1 MSVNAGLKKWGNDA
15 KTALSDELKLFIKEE
30 VFVGVKNPTEAQKN
44 SALRMHCFIVQK
56 RDGRIKARAVE
67 DGRLQERY
75 MEEETYSP
83 TVQLESIMLSSLVY
97 AYERRHIR
105 TIDIKGAF
113 LKANVPEDLKL
124 IVKMDRQLAE
134 PMNELRPDFKI
145 DEEGVMYLRC
155 LKALNGHIEAARLF
169 YIDLNQTLTEKMNS
183 ARNRYDPCVYNKR
196 MDSGIVTART
206 HVDDIKISVVSEDEL
221 TKV

>member
-1 MSVNAGLKKWGNDA
+1 LSVNAGLKKWGNDA

-155 LKALNGHIEAARLF
+155 LRL
-169 YIDLNQTLTEKMNS
+169 
-183 ARNRYDPCVYNKR
+183 
-196 MDSGIVTART
+196 
-206 HVDDIKISVVSEDEL
+206 
-221 TKV
+221 